1 MKMAGNGFLSAL
13 RGQGFG
19 IAILACA
26 AVAFAFPK
34 LFISWGG
41 VVEKINRIAA
51 GTKYSISDFSTGVLK
66 EPHNLTQIFPK
77 LSERRSGLNVK
88 A

>member
-1 MKMAGNGFLSAL
+1 MKAAETKFLSFL
-13 RGQGFG
+13 KGQGFG

-41 VVEKINRIAA
+41 VKLTALAR
-51 GTKYSISDFSTGVLK
+51 YSVSREVLGSVLK
-66 EPHNLTQIFPK
+66 CETVPDSFHATPKSPSHAGFP
-77 LSERRSGLNVK
+77 RG
-88 A
+88 